1 MYTSVNNSI
10 PAITANSSARCQR
23 NINNDHNCNNVN
35 TYPTKFRTL
44 AYSFQKQYA
53 AANINSI
60 AISSTQ
66 LPNHI
71 ITSPDTP
78 QTADTSI
85 KSICHK
91 LSAIKAPGSD
101 TGLVTSFRFKLVR
114 AIMLTDSIS
123 TSASIPAPNSQLF
136 MTAAFETFFY
146 PVPASE
152 RNQQIKNTSPRQ
164 NIGTDTASQ

>member
-71 ITSPDTP
+71 ITSPETP

-85 KSICHK
+85 KRHLPQIVCHKSARFGYRFSHK
-91 LSAIKAPGSD
+91 LSFQ
-101 TGLVTSFRFKLVR
+101 V
-114 AIMLTDSIS
+114 
-123 TSASIPAPNSQLF
+123 SQSHH
-136 MTAAFETFFY
+136 ANGQY
-146 PVPASE
+146 QHICKHSCP
-152 RNQQIKNTSPRQ
+152 Q
-164 NIGTDTASQ
+164 